1 MTQGTRASEQLR
13 LIRWRMMHET
23 STFAQELRIIPRWL
37 KVLMIVLSVIAQIV
51 AQIVDTYVPHSEH
64 IPRIALIG
72 AVAGASI
79 GLTAILFLFVYVNR
93 DARRR
98 KMNATAWTLAA
109 IFVPYLIGLII
120 YFLVREPLPFPCP
133 QCGATVSARFN
144 FCTSCKFNLRPACP
158 QCKHEVRLE
167 DRYCPHCACELVAKA
182 TLASPDA
189 TPGAS

>member
-23 STFAQELRIIPRWL
+23 STFANELQIIPRWL

-51 AQIVDTYVPHSEH
+51 AQIVYTYVPQSGHF
-64 IPRIALIG
+64 PRIALAG
-72 AVAGASI
+72 VVAGASI

-144 FCTSCKFNLRPACP
+144 FCPSCKNNLRPACP
-158 QCKHEVRLE
+158 ECKCEVRP
-167 DRYCPHCACELVAKA
+167 DDHFCPNCAYALAPEAK
-182 TLASPDA
+182 
-189 TPGAS
+189 